1 MTLHQVDSAPFKL
14 VIELGENKELSS
26 FIFFPKQTLGIALTA
41 DDKGLTGE
49 SKNAFLS
56 VLKKGGSILHIFLS
70 LPVPPVP
77 TSAAGGN
84 ASPRRP
90 FDPLRSAP
98 QLSCRAWITPA
109 SAASTSIAVRLAPS
123 KQKLFVIRPLL
134 SVRSSWDMDFG
145 SKDSA
150 ERYCGHGGRIYR
162 LPWLSTSRAMEMENP
177 LEPVAEDKEET
188 SHQDDRADVVAGGRD
203 KLPNAIPLVLPLPEF
218 LSSCPLPPGIR
229 QQSPERK
236 EKEVEKSNFLSDVP
250 TKILNSSPLP
260 SVTEHQGASND
271 SEIGSEELKLSFCCA
286 NANFK
291 LLDCATR
298 NETAEP

>member
-1 MTLHQVDSAPFKL
+1 MLFF
-14 VIELGENKELSS
+14 LSS
-26 FIFFPKQTLGIALTA
+26 RKVAASCTSSSASPSLRCQHLLPEATPALE
-41 DDKGLTGE
+41 DR
-49 SKNAFLS
+49 
-56 VLKKGGSILHIFLS
+56 SILFGRHPNCHVVPGSPQHQPLPPRSPFAS
-70 LPVPPVP
+70 LP
-77 TSAAGGN
+77 
-84 ASPRRP
+84 
-90 FDPLRSAP
+90 RS
-98 QLSCRAWITPA
+98 
-109 SAASTSIAVRLAPS
+109 
-123 KQKLFVIRPLL
+123 
-134 SVRSSWDMDFG
+134 RSSWDMDFG

>member
-1 MTLHQVDSAPFKL
+1 MSCLDHP
-14 VIELGENKELSS
+14 
-26 FIFFPKQTLGIALTA
+26 
-41 DDKGLTGE
+41 
-49 SKNAFLS
+49 
-56 VLKKGGSILHIFLS
+56 SISRFHLDRR
-70 LPVPPVP
+70 
-77 TSAAGGN
+77 
-84 ASPRRP
+84 SPRS
-90 FDPLRSAP
+90 LEAEVHGT
-98 QLSCRAWITPA
+98 WISGARILPNVTVDMVDGFTGFRG
-109 SAASTSIAVRLAPS
+109 SLLA
-123 KQKLFVIRPLL
+123 
-134 SVRSSWDMDFG
+134 
-145 SKDSA
+145 
-150 ERYCGHGGRIYR
+150 GRWR
-162 LPWLSTSRAMEMENP
+162 WRTRWNP
-177 LEPVAEDKEET
+177 LQKT
-188 SHQDDRADVVAGGRD
+188 KKKLLDDRADVVAGGRD